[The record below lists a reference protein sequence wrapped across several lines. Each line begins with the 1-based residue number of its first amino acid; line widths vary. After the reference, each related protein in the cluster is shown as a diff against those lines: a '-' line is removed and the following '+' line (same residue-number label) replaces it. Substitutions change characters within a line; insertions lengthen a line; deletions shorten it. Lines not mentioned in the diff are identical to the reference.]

1 MKGPSATGSATGP
14 SATGPPE
21 PAPAADGR
29 EAAYRAL
36 AGTGSV
42 MTRLVSAYGN
52 PDPFEWFDGGRT
64 GQSLFAAMAL
74 HITGQRISASAAF
87 TLFDRITAAA
97 AGIPDPDAILALG
110 AGRLRALGLSWAK
123 AQCLTELASRQ
134 ASGLIDI
141 ENMNALADGAVI
153 GALTAVPGIGL
164 WSAQA
169 FLLRQ
174 LRRPDVMPAGDTG
187 IRRAIAREWNL
198 TGPPTARQVRDRSAA
213 WAPYR
218 SYAAAL
224 LWKSLRPPGEPSD
237 PKARALA
244 RTARTVRALRVVD
257 IASAPPQEMGHISH
271 KLDGAVRDVERLGR
285 RG

>member
-1 MKGPSATGSATGP
+1 MVIKMKDPPATGP
-14 SATGPPE
+14 SDLAS
-21 PAPAADGR
+21 AAR
-29 EAAYRAL
+29 SRQAAYRAL
-36 AGTGSV
+36 ARTEPV
-42 MTRLVSAYGN
+42 MARLAGGYGH

-97 AGIPDPDAILALG
+97 RGTPDADRLLALG
-110 AGRLRALGLSWAK
+110 ADRLRALGLSWAK
-123 AQCLTELASRQ
+123 AQCLTELAGRQ
-134 ASGLIDI
+134 ASGLINL
-141 ENMNALADGAVI
+141 ENMSTLTDDEVVS
-153 GALTAVPGIGL
+153 ALTSVPGIGL

-169 FLLRQ
+169 FLVRQ
-174 LRRPDVMPAGDTG
+174 LRRPDVLPAGDTG

-198 TGPPTARQVRDRSAA
+198 AAPPTARLTRDRAA
-213 WAPYR
+213 PWAPYR

-224 LWKSLRPPGEPSD
+224 LWKSLRPPGELSD

-244 RTARTVRALRVVD
+244 RTT
-257 IASAPPQEMGHISH
+257 QTT
-271 KLDGAVRDVERLGR
+271 